1 MYGGV
6 VRIEAHA
13 SPSLSRDQL
22 WGCLGVSELY
32 FLAELFC
39 PSTAALWDGGLLTND
54 TLHPSHALPLSAIL
68 VLSTLYIAYTKYR
81 YVLPLQP
88 LAFSESVR
96 PLRNVIYWEAW
107 INAWKMN
114 KRHTYTKGS
123 PALWSSLSMVY
134 NKAKWLLKTR
144 QFLWKHQTLLF
155 LSLIIRKRHTHFPAR
170 ESRALFGS
178 QRWSDTESTG
188 RMSRWQTQI
197 LHSLF
202 AERKMFI
209 SIFIVKRELLP
220 HGWRTT
226 KQFFLW
232 HPVDHTCAHYH
243 ISWTNR
249 VNDRPSWC
257 PHK

>member
-107 INAWKMN
+107 IDAWKMN

-144 QFLWKHQTLLF
+144 KNLWKNQTLSFFPWSKCYVYSCVISYILF
-155 LSLIIRKRHTHFPAR
+155 YVLRRLLEWKRINIKIGLLT
-170 ESRALFGS
+170 
-178 QRWSDTESTG
+178 
-188 RMSRWQTQI
+188 
-197 LHSLF
+197 
-202 AERKMFI
+202 
-209 SIFIVKRELLP
+209 IF
-220 HGWRTT
+220 
-226 KQFFLW
+226 
-232 HPVDHTCAHYH
+232 D
-243 ISWTNR
+243 
-249 VNDRPSWC
+249 
-257 PHK
+257 